1 MQELWTSA
9 NNFKDFSTISLDDC
23 RFNYA
28 AMKTDLDRLE
38 AIIKRIES
46 PISFSIQDSSAH
58 LSRIK
63 KMEVAIT
70 GLVGLLRDE
79 AFKQYPKD
87 RLPEIENPLNALMDL
102 FTGYDPLPAPEK
114 SDRLKRAVRHIS
126 EIKSCLKDLQASRDP
141 AIQDQEGSGEIPGK
155 AVLSKPVNVI
165 RGIGSKLSDLLA
177 KKNVH
182 SLEDLLHFIPR
193 RYEDR
198 RTVCRIDE
206 MAPGKRQ
213 TVSGEIVS
221 AQMRYYGKRRIF
233 EVTLGDGAA
242 TLKAKWFSGREAFL
256 KRAFTPGKRA
266 IVTGDA
272 GGWPFE
278 REMVHPDFEI
288 LDDHEDQLL
297 HFKRIIPIYSET
309 EGLRQKT
316 LRRILW
322 QVVRDYA
329 PSMENAIPEKIL
341 ERHQLMPL
349 PAAIRGVHFPDNDQD
364 INLLNEGRSDAH
376 RSLVFDEFFFYQ
388 LGILMKRNERN
399 HEQGIAFQTDG
410 TMLERFCQ
418 ALPFKMTGAQSHAVA
433 EIKRDMAS
441 DRCMNRLLQGDVGS
455 GKTLVAVVA
464 CIIACENGYQ
474 AAMMAPTEILAEQ
487 HYRNV
492 SKLFEKTGLRVAL
505 MTGSLNGM
513 DKRDLQARMAS
524 GEVDLAI
531 GTHAVIQEAVAFKK
545 LGLVVI
551 DEQHRFGVL
560 QRKLLQEKGMV
571 PDVLMLSATPIPR
584 TLAMT
589 VYGDLDL
596 SVLDEMP
603 PGRKP
608 VRTEVLGESQRKRAY
623 GIIRRELEQGNQ
635 VFVVYPLIQESDRV
649 DLRDANR
656 MWQHLQRDIF
666 PDFPVGIIH
675 GNMKKHEKD
684 QAMSAFR
691 DKKTRLLVTTTVI
704 EVGMDI
710 PEASLIVVEH
720 ADRFGLSQ
728 LHQLRGRVGRGDI
741 PSYCLLLSNDES
753 DMAAKRLK
761 IMKETNDGFR
771 IAEEDLALRGP
782 GEFMGIRQSGI
793 PEFRIANIIRDAGLL
808 NEAKQEASDL
818 LAEDPGLGNRE
829 HGRLRE
835 EVMQR
840 WGSRLDL
847 IAAG

>member
-1 MQELWTSA
+1 
-9 NNFKDFSTISLDDC
+9 
-23 RFNYA
+23 
-28 AMKTDLDRLE
+28 MKTDLDRLE
-38 AIIKRIES
+38 AILKRIEA
-46 PISFSIQDSSAH
+46 PISFSIQDSPAH
-58 LSRIK
+58 LPRIK
-63 KMEVAIT
+63 KMEAAVR
-70 GLVGLLRDE
+70 GLAELFRDE
-79 AFKQYPKD
+79 ASAHYPRH
-87 RLPEIENPLNALMDL
+87 RLPEIEGPLNALMDL
-102 FTGYDPLPAPEK
+102 FAGYDRLPAPEK
-114 SDRLKRAVRHIS
+114 SDRLAGAVRHIS
-126 EIKSCLKDLQASRDP
+126 EIRSRLKDLQAPPEPAAGGKGKQGETADQALLSR
-141 AIQDQEGSGEIPGK
+141 
-155 AVLSKPVNVI
+155 PVHTV
-165 RGIGSKLSDLLA
+165 RGIGPKLSGLLA
-177 KKNVH
+177 RKNVH
-182 SLEDLLHFIPR
+182 CLDDLLHFIPR

-213 TVSGEIVS
+213 TVSGEIAS
-221 AQMRYYGKRRIF
+221 AQMRFYGKRRIF
-233 EVTLGDGAA
+233 EVTLTDGAA
-242 TLKAKWFSGREAFL
+242 TLKAKWFRGRESFL
-256 KRAFTPGKRA
+256 KRAFVPGKRA
-266 IVTGDA
+266 ILTGDA
-272 GGWPFE
+272 SGWPFE
-278 REMVHPDFEI
+278 KEMVHPDFEI
-288 LDDHEDQLL
+288 LDDQEDQML

-322 QVVRDYA
+322 QAVRDYT
-329 PSMENAIPEKIL
+329 PSMESAIPGEIL
-341 ERHQLMPL
+341 QRHGLMPL
-349 PAAIRGVHFPDNDQD
+349 PVAVRQVHFPDSGQD
-364 INLLNEGRSDAH
+364 IGLLNEGRSDAR

-388 LGILMKRNERN
+388 LGILMKRSERDR
-399 HEQGIAFQTDG
+399 EQGIAFDTGG
-410 TMLERFCQ
+410 TMLERFRQ
-418 ALPFKMTGAQSHAVA
+418 ALPFKMTGAQRRAVE
-433 EIKRDMAS
+433 EIQRDMAS

-455 GKTLVAVVA
+455 GKTLVATAA

-487 HYRNV
+487 HYRNL
-492 SKLFEKTGLRVAL
+492 SKLLETTGIRVAG
-505 MTGSLNGM
+505 MTGSLQAAE
-513 DKRDLQARMAS
+513 KRDLQARMAG
-524 GEVDLAI
+524 GEVDLVI
-531 GTHAVIQEAVAFKK
+531 GTHAVIQQGVAFRK

-560 QRKLLQEKGMV
+560 QRKLLQEKGLV

-608 VRTEVLGESQRKRAY
+608 VRTEVLGETQRNRAY

-635 VFVVYPLIQESDRV
+635 VFVVYPIIQESDRL

-656 MWQHLQRDIF
+656 MSQHLQRDVF

-691 DKKTRLLVTTTVI
+691 EKKIRLLVTTTVL

-741 PSYCLLLSNDES
+741 PSYCLLLSDDQSE
-753 DMAAKRLK
+753 AAARRLK
-761 IMKETNDGFR
+761 IIQETNDGFR
-771 IAEEDLALRGP
+771 IAEEDLAMRGP

-793 PEFRIANIIRDAGLL
+793 PEFRVANIVRDAELL
-808 NEAKQEASDL
+808 HAAKQEASGL
-818 LAEDPGLGNRE
+818 LEEDPGLGKKE
-829 HGRLRE
+829 HGRLRQE
-835 EVMQR
+835 TIRR
-840 WGSRLDL
+840 WGDRLDL
-847 IAAG
+847 IATG